1 VTRKRRRRPRPPVG
15 PGNAPDPAED
25 GADAE
30 EVDLGDHLG
39 LALRDRAALA
49 PNWRSPLRLD
59 LCIGI
64 GVALLGVSMLAG
76 GRPVLGALLV
86 AAGLAYDV
94 LVLRRWRSWAAIRR
108 RAGLDA

>member
-1 VTRKRRRRPRPPVG
+1 MTRKRRRRRRPLAG
-15 PGNAPDPAED
+15 PGNAPDPGASD
-25 GADAE
+25 ADAE

-59 LCIGI
+59 LCVGF

-76 GRPVLGALLV
+76 GRPVLGVLLV
-86 AAGLAYDV
+86 AAGLAYDA
-94 LVLRRWRSWAAIRR
+94 LVLRRWRAWAAIRR